1 MDRAMSVGG
10 TVVLLRNRMGDGL
23 ETLLIR
29 RPDRGSFAG
38 GWVFPGGVVENADVE
53 SADVETAGERV
64 DADEEPIAA
73 RAAIRECEE
82 EVGVRPADLVTLSCW
97 VPPVEAPKRVRT
109 WFFLAAAPDGDLVLA
124 PDEVV
129 EARWLTPADALS
141 LHEAGELRL
150 FPPTWVTLQALA
162 KTASVAGALA
172 AASVPELYAT
182 HIVEGGIFVWGGDA
196 EHPEGGGGRHRLET
210 AALPWNYLRD

>member
-1 MDRAMSVGG
+1 MDTIMPVGG
-10 TVVLLRNRMGDGL
+10 TVVLLRDRRSGGV

-38 GWVFPGGVVENADVE
+38 GWVFPGGVVEEAD
-53 SADVETAGERV
+53 RV
-64 DADEEPIAA
+64 DDSDERGIAA
-73 RAAIRECEE
+73 LAAVRECEE

-109 WFFLAAAPDGDLVLA
+109 WFFLASAPPGELVLA
-124 PDEVV
+124 ADEVID
-129 EARWLTPADALS
+129 ARWSTPAEALE
-141 LHEAGELRL
+141 LHAAGQLRL
-150 FPPTWVTLQALA
+150 FPPTWVTLQALTQA
-162 KTASVAGALA
+162 SSVASALA

-182 HIVEGGIFVWGGDA
+182 YIIAGGVFVWGGDA
-196 EHPEGGGGRHRLET
+196 EHPEGGEGRHRLET